1 MTKPPPRRRLDPA
14 ARRDEILDAAAA
26 MVMADGVS
34 AVSMEAVAR
43 AAGISKA
50 LVYNYFSSRSTLLS
64 ALLRRTVA
72 CFEAEGAAA
81 AASAGDFVDL
91 VRATT
96 RAYLAH
102 VATHGVLIQRLLR
115 EPAVASTIE
124 ADEASR
130 RMTADFFARAITR
143 EYGTPPARA
152 ATIAAI
158 LMGLTG
164 GAGDLLHR
172 TGADVDAVTDLTV
185 AMLLA
190 AIAAVS
196 TRGPA

>member
-1 MTKPPPRRRLDPA
+1 MTKPTPRRRLDPA
-14 ARRDEILDAAAA
+14 ARRDEILEAAAT

-50 LVYNYFSSRSTLLS
+50 LVYNYFPSRTDLLS

-72 CFEAEGAAA
+72 LFEVEGAAA
-81 AASAGDFVDL
+81 AASADDFVDL

-115 EPAVASTIE
+115 EPAVASAIE

-130 RMTADFFARAITR
+130 HMTADFFARAITR
-143 EYGTPPARA
+143 EYDTPPARA
-152 ATIAAI
+152 ASIAAI
-158 LMGLTG
+158 LMGLTS
-164 GAGDLLHR
+164 GAGDHLHR
-172 TGADVDAVTDLTV
+172 TGADVDTVTDLTV
-185 AMLLA
+185 TMLLA
-190 AIAAVS
+190 AIAAAG
-196 TRGPA
+196 TG